1 MITRYWDWVTE
12 RPESAVGD
20 PLWVIV
26 LLRVMVGLVTVFVGV
41 LLVMF
46 LLALGPLAIAMP
58 FVVLAGAAVGRL
70 VIR

>member
-1 MITRYWDWVTE
+1 MITRYWAWVTE

-20 PLWVIV
+20 PLWIIV

-46 LLALGPLAIAMP
+46 LLALGPLAIAIP
-58 FVVLAGAAVGRL
+58 FAIVAAAGAGRL